1 MSCHLNSKH
10 ICSCIKSSPGGRGER
25 RAGRRWA
32 LHAVIFR
39 TLAEGLRDLREV
51 FQVGYNLKEW
61 REAERDGNS
70 LMVKPEIKG

>member
-1 MSCHLNSKH
+1 MLGGGGLYMLLFLEHL
-10 ICSCIKSSPGGRGER
+10 
-25 RAGRRWA
+25 
-32 LHAVIFR
+32 V
-39 TLAEGLRDLREV
+39 EGLRDLREV